1 MEWLKKISKERRL
14 CSVWLDGERLYEW
27 LAVDML
33 TSYIICEITTV
44 YHCWQI
50 PKPFAKQFL
59 NSKYHGKVEFVCK

>member
-1 MEWLKKISKERRL
+1 
-14 CSVWLDGERLYEW
+14 LDGERLYEW

-44 YHCWQI
+44 YYCWQI
-50 PKPFAKQFL
+50 PKPFAKRFL